1 MNVGASPSLAFAIT
15 PGRSGTTL
23 LAKLLQMSAG
33 IHAEHEPVP
42 RLNFVMRAA
51 IEAPSTVRGWLETEK
66 LPAIRRMVQGPTYV
80 ETSHITGKGFVEPL
94 LELPLDLKFLI
105 LTRPAD
111 EVAASFLAIDCIP
124 GRSGSGRLVCVS
136 PSDPGVLPVA
146 GPGELSD
153 YQLCYWYAL
162 EMERRQAHYAAMFR
176 ARDIPHC
183 WVAMSEL
190 TEWELFRD
198 LVAFLDPY
206 VAPDRDAFDAIVARN
221 QNPVTR
227 VAGGAPRP
235 VPLDAAPQR
244 LDLEERVRR
253 AGGTMATAAA

>member
-1 MNVGASPSLAFAIT
+1 MHGGTSPSLAFAIT

-51 IEAPSTVRGWLETEK
+51 IEAPSTVRGWLESEK
-66 LPAIRRMVQGPTYV
+66 LPAIRQTAQGSTYV
-80 ETSHITGKGFVEPL
+80 ETSHIVGKGFVEPL
-94 LELPLDLKFLI
+94 LELPLDLKFFI
-105 LTRPAD
+105 LTRPAE

-124 GRSGSGRLVCVS
+124 GRSESGRLVCVS

-146 GPGELSD
+146 SPADLSD

-162 EMERRQAHYAAMFR
+162 EMERRQVHYAGLFR
-176 ARDIPHC
+176 TRGIAHQ
-183 WVAMSEL
+183 WVAMTEL
-190 TEWELFRD
+190 TDWERFRD
-198 LVAFLDPY
+198 LVAFLDPR
-206 VAPDRDAFDAIVARN
+206 VEPDRDAFDAIVARN
-221 QNPVTR
+221 QNPVMR

-235 VPLDAAPQR
+235 VPLDAATQR
-244 LDLEERVRR
+244 LDLEDRVRR